1 MEVLVELTIVA
12 AMIAFVVLLGVLVST
27 IIQVKKTL
35 VQAEHLL
42 EHLNKETP
50 LLLDNLHEISHN
62 VRDVTHQTRLGI
74 TQAMV
79 LGHAIGDIGHTVKR
93 MHVAVLDQG
102 ERLFNTLDAVT
113 QSIKRGFESTPHQD
127 RYDTMTSHVDDRPQ
141 NPLKG
146 MAQAYFGMVMTRALT
161 KLIFGKKPE
170 RNRVRHP

>member
-12 AMIAFVVLLGVLVST
+12 AMIAFVGLLGVLVST

-62 VRDVTHQTRLGI
+62 VRGVTHQTRLGI
-74 TQAMV
+74 THAMV
-79 LGHAIGDIGHTVKR
+79 LGHAIGDIGDTVKR

-102 ERLFNTLDAVT
+102 ERLFNTFDAVT
-113 QSIKRGFESTPHQD
+113 RSIKSGFEPIPPQD
-127 RYDTMTSHVDDRPQ
+127 RYETKTSHVDDQPK
-141 NPLKG
+141 NPLKS
-146 MAQAYFGMVMTRALT
+146 MAQAYLVMVMTRTLT
-161 KLIFGKKPE
+161 KLIFGEKPE
-170 RNRVRHP
+170 RNRVRQP